1 MSFEP
6 IETMRH
12 FYDHQMVPLLHK
24 VAPYLHLTPR
34 VEVRQTDAD
43 ILVTAE
49 LPGIKSQDSLHIH
62 VQEGMITISGNVEQD
77 EWKDEELHLF
87 HTERYY
93 GPFSRSVPL
102 PVAVDPAQVQANYR
116 NGLLTVKMKKNTEI
130 QGQRIPVDFQQ

>member
-1 MSFEP
+1 MHFEP
-6 IETMRH
+6 LQTMRH

-24 VAPYLHLTPR
+24 VAPYLHLTPP

-49 LPGIKSQDSLHIH
+49 VPGIKSQDDLHIH
-62 VQEGMITISGNVEQD
+62 VQENMITISGKVDKD
-77 EWKDEELHLF
+77 EWEDGELHLF

-102 PVAVDPAQVQANYR
+102 PVAVDPEVVEASYR
-116 NGLLTVKMKKNTEI
+116 NGLLTVKMKKNTQI
-130 QGQRIPVDFQQ
+130 QGQRIQVDFQM